1 MSLSD
6 SYTLPLCYCIPLI
19 IQSLSRQSLLD
30 SLQDLDRMIGV
41 KYKVAESLSR
51 KLLLQ
56 SLNLRTLNP
65 VSLVVV
71 YF

>member
-1 MSLSD
+1 MD
-6 SYTLPLCYCIPLI
+6 N
-19 IQSLSRQSLLD
+19 
-30 SLQDLDRMIGV
+30 LQDLDRMIGV

-65 VSLVVV
+65 VSSAV
-71 YF
+71 YFWCCGEKHSIHHSSFYILVKKTLYH